1 MRRAETL
8 VAVYVSNAVGVEPLG
23 VYQLLLRHF
32 HAQNRNVLFV
42 IGQGRSC
49 IIRKPHTNLIVTG
62 RSICRN
68 FCFYPNGFVFLLF
81 QLDRFVFRHSQA
93 IRKLAGFWREIVAI
107 QLHLLRV
114 ADIFGGNILN
124 RADRYGQ
131 RRRNRGMNPDIAGFI
146 GKIGDLKGGMLAAQ
160 SSHFQAFR
168 FGRRIFIFK
177 GLDKGGQDAGL
188 DVHVFLLFDC
198 GFFQQ
203 FIAPE
208 IRFDF
213 TFPDKLTRRH
223 SDNAAECAEEERVVI
238 ETGKFADLGQVVIPV
253 TDQALR
259 AVDLVLRAE
268 VRYRGA
274 DQTVEQLRIIVFAVV
289 EVCGN
294 VLKRNLGRIDSAD
307 IVEHFFQEPVRLRLV
322 RAGAGVT
329 RNAEQREQPEDI
341 RRKER
346 GVVCIFR
353 SHELGKDF
361 LHFLILSGGEEAR
374 IYFFTGENCGQPV
387 CQLLA
392 GEL

>member
-1 MRRAETL
+1 
-8 VAVYVSNAVGVEPLG
+8 
-23 VYQLLLRHF
+23 
-32 HAQNRNVLFV
+32 
-42 IGQGRSC
+42 
-49 IIRKPHTNLIVTG
+49 
-62 RSICRN
+62 
-68 FCFYPNGFVFLLF
+68 
-81 QLDRFVFRHSQA
+81 
-93 IRKLAGFWREIVAI
+93 
-107 QLHLLRV
+107 
-114 ADIFGGNILN
+114 
-124 RADRYGQ
+124 
-131 RRRNRGMNPDIAGFI
+131 MNPDIADFI
-146 GKIGDLKGGMLAAQ
+146 GKIGDLEGGMLAAQ

-177 GLDKGGQDAGL
+177 DLDKGGQDAGL

-213 TFPDKLTRRH
+213 AFPDKLTRRH

-268 VRYRGA
+268 VRNRGA

-392 GEL
+392 GKLQKFVRIEDKGIKGSVWKIRQERSLMGFKRIDKQHISLGHWGGCTVNGKQDLSVGQPNHFRLAVQSKRAVAGNNFVQLRIGQGV